1 MKRLYAYIRP
11 CGGML
16 AAAIFFK
23 GCGAFTDLLIPY
35 LMGVVINQGI
45 AGRNAE
51 QIVRLCIWMAVIA
64 LLTVGFN
71 IYANYLGARSSQNI
85 GDNIRQALY
94 GHIQGMTIHDVEDV
108 TTASLITRVTN
119 DVEYVQRTLL
129 MMTRFMIR
137 APMLSIGGTIL
148 SLLIDPWLTLIM
160 FAAMVL
166 LALASISVYKVTRPI
181 YRRVQRHIDRMTNI
195 LRENLEGVRV
205 VKAFN
210 KAAYEQGRFDGESRS
225 VRDNE
230 LKAGAFNAFMG
241 PSMALISSLTT
252 AAIIYASGFR
262 LEAGEI
268 AIGEVVTI
276 LNYIN
281 MTLMAMTQI
290 PRMFMM
296 FSRSN
301 TSAARI
307 AQVLDKQEATLY
319 GAETAPADEEVTLEF
334 DQVDFTYPGAA
345 RPALSQVSFRIRQG
359 ETLAVIGGT
368 GSGKTTLLNL
378 ILRLY
383 EPSAGG
389 IRFQGRDIRA
399 YDRHAL
405 TSRITAAMQQYSI
418 FGMSLRDNI
427 MLDLEYDG
435 DRLNRAAESAQLADL
450 VRELDGGFEYQ
461 AAQDG
466 TNLSGG
472 QKQRVSVAR
481 TLYQKADLV
490 ILDDVSSALD
500 YRTDLRLRSAL
511 RRNYRDTSVVLIS
524 QRISAVRNAD
534 RILVLQQGRIA
545 GLGTHEELAA
555 SCEAYRELCRTQSV
569 AVA

>member
-1 MKRLYAYIRP
+1 MKRLYRYIRP
-11 CGGML
+11 CMGMMS
-16 AAAIFFK
+16 AGIFFK
-23 GCGAFTDLLIPY
+23 GCGAFTDLMIPY

-45 AGRNAE
+45 ARRDTD
-51 QIVRLCIWMAVIA
+51 QVVRLCILMAVVA

-71 IYANYLGARSSQNI
+71 IYANYLGAHASQRI

-94 GHIQGMTIHDVEDV
+94 GHIQEMTIHDVEDV

-160 FAAMVL
+160 FVAMVL

-181 YRRVQRHIDRMTNI
+181 YRRVQQHLDRMTNI
-195 LRENLEGVRV
+195 LRENLEGIRV
-205 VKAFN
+205 VKAFS
-210 KAAYEQGRFDGESRS
+210 KAGYEQGRFDGESRK

-230 LKAGAFNAFMG
+230 LKAGGFNAVMG
-241 PSMALISSLTT
+241 PSMGLISSLTT
-252 AAIIYASGFR
+252 AAILYASGYR
-262 LEAGEI
+262 LESGAI
-268 AIGEVVTI
+268 AIGDVVTI

-301 TSAARI
+301 TSAGRI
-307 AQVLDKQEATLY
+307 AQVLDKRDATVY
-319 GAETAPADEEVTLEF
+319 GDADAPAGDEVTLEF
-334 DQVDFTYPGAA
+334 SDVSFTYPGAA
-345 RPALSQVSFRIRQG
+345 HPALDRVSFRLNKG

-368 GSGKTTLLNL
+368 GSGKTSLLNL

-383 EPSAGG
+383 EPEGG
-389 IRFQGRDIRA
+389 TIRFQGRDIRE
-399 YDRHAL
+399 YGRQAL
-405 TSRITAAMQQYSI
+405 TRRITAAMQQYSI

-427 MLDLEYDG
+427 TLDLEYEEE
-435 DRLNRAAESAQLADL
+435 RLRRAAESAQLSGL
-450 VRELDGGFEYQ
+450 VSELEGGFAYEV
-461 AAQDG
+461 AQDG

-481 TLYQKADLV
+481 TLYRKADLV

-511 RRNYRDTSVVLIS
+511 RKNYRGTSVILIS

-534 RILVLQQGRIA
+534 RILVLHRGRIA
-545 GLGTHEELAA
+545 GLGRHEELAS
-555 SCEAYRELCRTQSV
+555 SCEAYRELCRTRSV
-569 AVA
+569 ALE